1 MTTFSSYGFQV
12 QPVRMPMVQAALLLI
27 TMCVVIISTS
37 GSLASGHYDFADS
50 TLTEGKR
57 TPMVRSSMVRFG
69 KRAPMDRSAMVRFG
83 RAPMDR
89 SAMVRFGKRAP
100 MDRSSM
106 VRFGKRAP
114 MDRSS
119 MVRFGKRM
127 ASGEHTIHK
136 TTHQF
141 VVPRYMVD

>member
-1 MTTFSSYGFQV
+1 
-12 QPVRMPMVQAALLLI
+12 
-27 TMCVVIISTS
+27 
-37 GSLASGHYDFADS
+37 
-50 TLTEGKR
+50 
-57 TPMVRSSMVRFG
+57 MVRLVHESLWCQDDSQNHSIASSIFRFG

-127 ASGEHTIHK
+127 ASGEQS
-136 TTHQF
+136 QF
-141 VVPRYMVD
+141 AGL